1 MKKPHFSIFITIAC
15 LLGGGVLG
23 YSLGRASE
31 RQPVQLIQSTEP
43 SVIITECTSPT
54 PASDSSEFETA
65 PSPST
70 PNPVSQSTQQP
81 ASFPINI
88 NTASHEELMQLPGIG
103 EVLAQRII
111 DYREAHG
118 PFRSKSALTNVSGIG
133 RKRLE
138 AILDLITLEDNP

>member
-70 PNPVSQSTQQP
+70 PNPVSQSTQQT

-133 RKRLE
+133 KKRLE